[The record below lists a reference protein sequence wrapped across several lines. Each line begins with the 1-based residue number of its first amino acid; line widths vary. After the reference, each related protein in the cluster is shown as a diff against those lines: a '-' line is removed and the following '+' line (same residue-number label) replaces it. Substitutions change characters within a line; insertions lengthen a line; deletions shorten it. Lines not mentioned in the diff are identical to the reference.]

1 MVKRGGGF
9 AMNGSY
15 FIFIKKDVIHQVG
28 YNLVPT
34 EKLDAV
40 LPVEKHVAMQADKLV
55 YSDGQLR
62 VQKGESLLS
71 AEEYELYE
79 KKVEDWNAME
89 LGLNGINDKIETV
102 SPILD

>member
-1 MVKRGGGF
+1 MVKKGDGF
-9 AMNGSY
+9 VMNGSY
-15 FIFIKKDVIHQVG
+15 FIFIKKDVIHQAG

-34 EKLDAV
+34 GKLDAV
-40 LPVEKHVAMQADKLV
+40 LPVEKHVAMQADKLD

-62 VQKGESLLS
+62 VRKGENLLS

-79 KKVEDWNAME
+79 KKVEDWNARE
-89 LGLNGINDKIETV
+89 LGLNGINDKIEKV